1 MEILATSVNWLV
13 LAGAGLFAGFID
25 AIVGG
30 GGLLSIPALLSVGM
44 PPHLSLG
51 TNKLASAMSS
61 STAAYTYYKKHL
73 LDPRLWIKC
82 FIATGIGAIVG
93 SSLVYFVD
101 GALLNKL
108 LPVII
113 ILVAIYS
120 LLFRNVLHGDT
131 HSNKHKPRSKRQLL
145 QGFFLGGYDGFAGP
159 GIGSMWIV
167 SSRVLYKLSFLRSC
181 ALSRAMTFVSNI
193 VALSIFIYHGEVD
206 YAVGLLLGGSMM
218 LGSYIGAHS
227 AIRFGLP
234 FIRPLFI
241 TIVIAIAIHL
251 SWNAWT

>member
-1 MEILATSVNWLV
+1 MEILSSTINWFL
-13 LAGAGLFAGFID
+13 LIGAGVFAGFID

-44 PPHLSLG
+44 PAHLSLG
-51 TNKLASAMSS
+51 TNKLASSMSS

-73 LDPRLWIKC
+73 LDPRLWKTC
-82 FIATGIGAIVG
+82 FIATAVGAIFG
-93 SSLVYFVD
+93 SMLVYLVD
-101 GALLNKL
+101 GDLLEKI
-108 LPVII
+108 LPII
-113 ILVAIYS
+113 VILVAIYS
-120 LLFRNVLHGDT
+120 LIFKKVLHGEF
-131 HSNKHKPRSKRQLL
+131 HPPKYQPRKKRQIAQGLL
-145 QGFFLGGYDGFAGP
+145 LGGYDGFAGP

-167 SSRVLYKLSFLRSC
+167 TSRVFYKLSFLQSC
-181 ALSRAMTFVSNI
+181 ALSRAMTFVSNL
-193 VALSIFIYHGEVD
+193 VALAIFFYHGKVD
-206 YAVGLLLGGSMM
+206 ISVGLLLGASMM

-251 SWNAWT
+251 SWNAWV